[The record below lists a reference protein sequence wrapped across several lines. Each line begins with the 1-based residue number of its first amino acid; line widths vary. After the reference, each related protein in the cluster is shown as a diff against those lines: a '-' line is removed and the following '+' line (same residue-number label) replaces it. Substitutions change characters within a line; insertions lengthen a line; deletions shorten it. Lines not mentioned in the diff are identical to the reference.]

1 MNKMIKRENTSVWR
15 FPLLMAGLLLAFVLP
30 VFAQFGVALT
40 LGELT
45 KELHLTDQQRKE
57 LTPIVE
63 QRDKKIEALKADT
76 SATKLQKL
84 RKAKEIQ
91 SNFTSEVSK
100 HLSADQ
106 VKKLQ
111 AIQAARREKILGE

>member
-1 MNKMIKRENTSVWR
+1 MNKMINRKNTSAWR
-15 FPLLMAGLLLAFVLP
+15 FRLLTAGFLLAFVLP
-30 VFAQFGVALT
+30 VFAQIGVALT
-40 LGELT
+40 LSELT
-45 KELHLTDQQRKE
+45 KELHLTDQQKKE
-57 LTPIVE
+57 LAPIVE
-63 QRDKKIEALKADT
+63 KRNKKFEALKADT

-84 RKAKEIQ
+84 RKAREIQ
-91 SNFTSEVSK
+91 SNFTSEASQ

>member
-1 MNKMIKRENTSVWR
+1 MNKINNRKNTSLWR
-15 FPLLMAGLLLAFVLP
+15 FPLLTAGFLLAFVLP

-63 QRDKKIEALKADT
+63 QRDKKIEALKANT

>member
-1 MNKMIKRENTSVWR
+1 
-15 FPLLMAGLLLAFVLP
+15 MAGLLLAFVLP

>member
-1 MNKMIKRENTSVWR
+1 MNKMINRKNTSAWR
-15 FPLLMAGLLLAFVLP
+15 FPLLTAGLLLAFVLP

-45 KELHLTDQQRKE
+45 KELHLTDQQKKE
-57 LTPIVE
+57 LAPIVE

-84 RKAKEIQ
+84 RKAREIQ
-91 SNFTSEVSK
+91 SNFTSAVSK

>member
-1 MNKMIKRENTSVWR
+1 MNKMIKRKNTSVWR

>member
-1 MNKMIKRENTSVWR
+1 MNKMINRKNTSAWR
-15 FPLLMAGLLLAFVLP
+15 FPLLTAGLLLAFVLP

-57 LTPIVE
+57 LAPIVE

-76 SATKLQKL
+76 STTKLQKL

>member
-1 MNKMIKRENTSVWR
+1 
-15 FPLLMAGLLLAFVLP
+15 
-30 VFAQFGVALT
+30 
-40 LGELT
+40 
-45 KELHLTDQQRKE
+45 
-57 LTPIVE
+57 VE

-84 RKAKEIQ
+84 RKAREIQ
-91 SNFTSEVSK
+91 SNFTSAVSK

>member
-1 MNKMIKRENTSVWR
+1 MNKMINRKNTSAWR
-15 FPLLMAGLLLAFVLP
+15 FPLLTAGLLLAFVLP

-45 KELHLTDQQRKE
+45 KELHLTDQQKKE
-57 LTPIVE
+57 LAPIVE

-106 VKKLQ
+106 VKKLE